1 MLNPRM
7 VVACNRPGG
16 CRLRSWLSNWWRGL
30 RPNLR
35 SGQSTWKVPT
45 SCSQASPQRTSRTR
59 GRNRRGK
66 RLSFVC
72 IVVHDIDVEVVER
85 SSLAR
90 ACALESS
97 PVLGVV
103 WVWASRI
110 HVYSQS
116 TLSCPSSRPACRKR
130 YHEEPIINARVAFG
144 TFDFGLTSSLSSI
157 YVDSDVHAVQVGR
170 CAVWQRQVRDEGA
183 DECRMARQPRGT
195 DVRVAGNSGQNQL
208 HLQVPC

>member
-1 MLNPRM
+1 MSLATDQGDAASAHGFRTGGEVCGPICG
-7 VVACNRPGG
+7 AGKAPGRFRRAVHKL
-16 CRLRSWLSNWWRGL
+16 RLKELHEREEEIAGVSVSLSCVL
-30 RPNLR
+30 LY
-35 SGQSTWKVPT
+35 
-45 SCSQASPQRTSRTR
+45 
-59 GRNRRGK
+59 
-66 RLSFVC
+66 L
-72 IVVHDIDVEVVER
+72 VHDIDVEVVER

-110 HVYSQS
+110 QVYSQS

>member
-1 MLNPRM
+1 MSLATDQGDGASAYGFRTGGE
-7 VVACNRPGG
+7 ACGPICGAGDAPGRFRRAVHKL
-16 CRLRSWLSNWWRGL
+16 RLKELHEREEEIAGVSVSLSCVL
-30 RPNLR
+30 LY
-35 SGQSTWKVPT
+35 
-45 SCSQASPQRTSRTR
+45 
-59 GRNRRGK
+59 
-66 RLSFVC
+66 L
-72 IVVHDIDVEVVER
+72 VHDIDVEVVER

-97 PVLGVV
+97 PVLGMV